1 MQVRSLALG
10 RMLHVLGLAVLL
22 AMSSGIHA
30 QNRTQQSDIHMVEGP
45 DREQR
50 VIEGAGKEG
59 TVALYASLDVKGSA
73 PTIDALETKY
83 SQHKTEISMWR
94 ASGEKVVRRALAEAR
109 AGRGE

>member
-1 MQVRSLALG
+1 
-10 RMLHVLGLAVLL
+10 MLHVLGLAVLL
-22 AMSSGIHA
+22 ALSSGIHA
-30 QNRTQQSDIHMVEGP
+30 QDRTQQSDIYTYEGP

-50 VIEGAGKEG
+50 PIDGAKEEG

-73 PTIDALETKY
+73 PTIGALETKY
-83 SQHKTEISMWR
+83 SQHKTEVSMWR